1 MRKIAIIFV
10 LALIILP
17 LIGYLLIL
25 PSLGRDTRDTDLDA
39 FSGNVERGA
48 YVLRMGGCVACH
60 TEPEGGMFLAGGPKV
75 ETAFGTFFSPN
86 ITPDPEFG
94 IGGMSLADFYL
105 AMTSG
110 LSPDGNH
117 YFPAFPYTSYARL
130 NSQDI
135 IDLKAYL
142 DTVEPASTP
151 SQPHDI
157 LWPFSDRRLIGGWK
171 MLAHS
176 PAPFKDVDDKEAGWN
191 RGAYLVMGP
200 GHCSECHT
208 ARNLF
213 GVQTNAP
220 FEGAPKSLFSP
231 GAPAIAGERS
241 TIADWTAED
250 ITFYLSTGLKPD
262 GDVSGGK
269 MTDVVDHATSH
280 LTDDDL
286 NAIAKFLLEPSGDR

>member
-17 LIGYLLIL
+17 LIGYILIL

-39 FSGNVERGA
+39 FTGDAERGA

-60 TEPEGGMFLAGGPKV
+60 TDSEGGMFLAGGPKI
-75 ETAFGTFFSPN
+75 ETAFGAFYSPN

-94 IGGMSLADFYL
+94 IGDMSLADFYK

-110 LSPDGNH
+110 LSPEGDH
-117 YFPAFPYTSYARL
+117 YFPAFPYTSYAKL
-130 NSQDI
+130 DTQDI
-135 IDLKAYL
+135 VDLKAYL
-142 DTVEPASTP
+142 DTVEPAETP
-151 SQPHDI
+151 SRPHD
-157 LWPFSDRRLIGGWK
+157 LFWPLSDRRLIGGWK
-171 MLAHS
+171 MMAHS
-176 PAPFKDVDDKEAGWN
+176 PVPFEDVGEKGADWN

-208 ARNLF
+208 ARSLL
-213 GVQTNAP
+213 GVKTDAP
-220 FEGAPKSLFSP
+220 LEGAPKSLFSP
-231 GAPAIAGERS
+231 GAPAIAGPSS
-241 TIADWTAED
+241 TIAEWTTED

-269 MTDVVDHATSH
+269 MTDVIDHTTSH

-286 NAIAKFLLEPSGDR
+286 NAMATFLLDPG